1 MFIISVVYNRL
12 TVIQES
18 IMINQL
24 EEENETL
31 VKHR

>member
-24 EEENETL
+24 EEENEAL

>member
-1 MFIISVVYNRL
+1 MYIISVVYNRL